1 MPSVDEWCRPAQTT
15 YRPRPC
21 TGLYRVQRTR
31 RADTHCVRR
40 TPRIGPHRA
49 HPALAQ
55 AIRDAFTDT
64 RALLEPA
71 GAISI
76 AGLCKW
82 KAKAAAHEAGY
93 GGSYV
98 AIASDACNI
107 EFDFLKEFASEAT
120 SGATFVRIGER
131 MGTRPPSS

>member
-1 MPSVDEWCRPAQTT
+1 MCDELVDD
-15 YRPRPC
+15 
-21 TGLYRVQRTR
+21 VVVVSD
-31 RADTHCVRR
+31 AD
-40 TPRIGPHRA
+40 I
-49 HPALAQ
+49 AQ

-76 AGLCKW
+76 AGLSKW
-82 KAKAAAHEAGY
+82 KAKAPAHESDY

-120 SGATFVRIGER
+120 STW
-131 MGTRPPSS
+131 